1 MNDDLLRYW
10 KTTTDAPIYGR
21 HHFPWDVPVES
32 VTHVFYAF
40 ANVRPESGEVYL
52 TDSWADASQYLQCY
66 RQIEPPAIRLALVV
80 RRQQH
85 SFSSAIRLTLFVCHL
100 EQIHWAD
107 KGDSW
112 NDSGNNLYGCFNAN
126 SAPATDSPEKR
137 QKFADSAVAIV
148 ENYGLDGLD
157 CD

>member
-1 MNDDLLRYW
+1 MSDLSLVKY
-10 KTTTDAPIYGR
+10 TSPTLGR
-21 HHFPWDVPVES
+21 M
-32 VTHVFYAF
+32 
-40 ANVRPESGEVYL
+40 
-52 TDSWADASQYLQCY
+52 
-66 RQIEPPAIRLALVV
+66 
-80 RRQQH
+80 
-85 SFSSAIRLTLFVCHL
+85 
-100 EQIHWAD
+100 QIHWAD

-112 NDSGNNLYGCFNAN
+112 NDSGNNLYGCFNQFRQLKQKNRHLKLVLSIGCWSYSAN